1 MKQLREEPQQPKVLV
16 HMDILLLSMSLLH
29 LQNHSLYTE
38 REKYEWLFYFVIFC
52 RYLSNRIATSKSDV
66 YAFGVVLYE
75 IISGKKA
82 IIQTQG
88 TQGPERRSL
97 AYIVSFPYLKDMT

>member
-29 LQNHSLYTE
+29 LE

-66 YAFGVVLYE
+66 YAFGVVLFE

-97 AYIVSFPYLKDMT
+97 ASIVSFPYLKDMT